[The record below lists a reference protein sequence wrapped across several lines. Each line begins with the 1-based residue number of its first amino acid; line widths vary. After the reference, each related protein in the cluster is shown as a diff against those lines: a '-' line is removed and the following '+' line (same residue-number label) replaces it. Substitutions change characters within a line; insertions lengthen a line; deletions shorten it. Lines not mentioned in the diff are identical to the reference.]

1 MVSKERNPGT
11 SDGDNLHPDRLTC
24 VRRHTRVLKKLKQ
37 AIKQHLKK
45 FSSGGEMWYKV
56 YECIHHNKDEDLY
69 IKIKDEVQIHLIED
83 ILSYFKSVEDRRL
96 LSEFLQK
103 LELLKP
109 IIGDFSDLFKLFDVS
124 KENDKN
130 YGLKE
135 PSLKIIKEE
144 VLFKREFVENLR
156 SALEKATDEPNKN
169 NQSDSTNEQLTFK
182 VSKKHNYNGSF

>member
-1 MVSKERNPGT
+1 M
-11 SDGDNLHPDRLTC
+11 
-24 VRRHTRVLKKLKQ
+24 LKQ
-37 AIKQHLKK
+37 AIKHHLKK
-45 FSSGGEMWYKV
+45 FSSGGEMWYRV
-56 YECIHHNKDEDLY
+56 YESICQKKNEDLY
-69 IKIKDEVQIHLIED
+69 NKIKDEVQNNLIKD
-83 ILSYFKSVEDRRL
+83 ILSHFKSVEDRRI
-96 LSEFLQK
+96 LSEFLQN
-103 LELLKP
+103 LEVLKP

>member
-1 MVSKERNPGT
+1 M
-11 SDGDNLHPDRLTC
+11 
-24 VRRHTRVLKKLKQ
+24 
-37 AIKQHLKK
+37 
-45 FSSGGEMWYKV
+45 
-56 YECIHHNKDEDLY
+56 
-69 IKIKDEVQIHLIED
+69 
-83 ILSYFKSVEDRRL
+83 
-96 LSEFLQK
+96 QK